1 MFKKS
6 DNEVHGMSTAVAT
19 EYVRRMVAREA
30 SGPGD
35 TEGAMARLEARYG
48 IGFWQLSHLRGGRA
62 KTVDVNLYARIRGAY
77 LDFCERQMK
86 ALEHEIAMEKAV
98 TDDDS
103 IADLEREAAALAAR
117 IKAKRAARQGA
128 GR

>member
-19 EYVRRMVAREA
+19 EYVRRMVSREA
-30 SGPGD
+30 RGPGD

-62 KTVDVNLYARIRGAY
+62 KTVDVGLFARIRAAY
-77 LDFCERQMK
+77 LDYCEKQIRLLQ
-86 ALEHEIAMEKAV
+86 HEIAVEKAV
-98 TDDDS
+98 NEDDS
-103 IADLEREAAALAAR
+103 LEDLEREAAELVAR
-117 IKAKRAARQGA
+117 VAAKRKAVRA
-128 GR
+128 

>member
-6 DNEVHGMSTAVAT
+6 DNEVHGMSTAVAS

-30 SGPGD
+30 RGPGD

-62 KTVDVNLYARIRGAY
+62 KTVDVSLFARIRAAY
-77 LDFCERQMK
+77 LDYCERQIRL
-86 ALEHEIAMEKAV
+86 LEHEIAVEKAINE
-98 TDDDS
+98 DDDLE
-103 IADLEREAAALAAR
+103 DLVREAANLVAR
-117 IKAKRAARQGA
+117 IREKK
-128 GR
+128 GRKVA